1 MKRKFLETYLA
12 QGTGLSMQT
21 NKLVR
26 YIIDNRSAMIPTAEL
41 MDMAKSVRMILK
53 TPMAEFFDR
62 IVATGGLNNF
72 TAFYLVGTDASV
84 PEFIGTTNLTLDL
97 KQMDYTNLLRSVPEL
112 HDKIFIDM
120 SPILK
125 VDRLAHRLVVNSV
138 DMMLNLYTRGY
149 LVASY
154 EDNDGWLSPSL
165 GGYVAQTYSM
175 ILGSSISK
183 YYNLSVPET
192 MHVMAILALFMTQML
207 DGSDGDPMYP
217 TLYNR
222 CTFAGNRNDLTYI
235 AKQCEETS
243 RDGLTLASTCQLIA
257 ESGPEKLKNFN
268 IMKLMALA
276 GTLGGD
282 IIVTEIALDY
292 PPYWVYLLAL
302 ALSGQKIP
310 LIYQLNMQRL
320 MTDGKTKFLQQLLAD
335 EKVFNVAR
343 R

>member
-1 MKRKFLETYLA
+1 
-12 QGTGLSMQT
+12 
-21 NKLVR
+21 
-26 YIIDNRSAMIPTAEL
+26 
-41 MDMAKSVRMILK
+41 
-53 TPMAEFFDR
+53 
-62 IVATGGLNNF
+62 
-72 TAFYLVGTDASV
+72 
-84 PEFIGTTNLTLDL
+84 
-97 KQMDYTNLLRSVPEL
+97 
-112 HDKIFIDM
+112 
-120 SPILK
+120 
-125 VDRLAHRLVVNSV
+125 
-138 DMMLNLYTRGY
+138 
-149 LVASY
+149 
-154 EDNDGWLSPSL
+154 
-165 GGYVAQTYSM
+165 
-175 ILGSSISK
+175 
-183 YYNLSVPET
+183 

-222 CTFAGNRNDLTYI
+222 CTFAGSRNDLTYI

-257 ESGPEKLKNFN
+257 DSGPEKLKNFN